1 MGYFF
6 ISLWARYFLN
16 QWIWKELNIHC
27 IFSLLLYVELYV
39 NSKYLRVFQY
49 NHISKFFEKESKYV
63 IVKNVI
69 MFVKSDILIKGI
81 YFKSFS
87 KSIWK
92 LYHSF
97 FFSSLDLRVIQIM
110 QFQIFKKFWWF
121 KYELLCITK

>member
-39 NSKYLRVFQY
+39 NNKYLRVFHY

-81 YFKSFS
+81 YFKIILKIYMKVISQ
-87 KSIWK
+87 
-92 LYHSF
+92 F

-110 QFQIFKKFWWF
+110 QFQIFKKIWWF